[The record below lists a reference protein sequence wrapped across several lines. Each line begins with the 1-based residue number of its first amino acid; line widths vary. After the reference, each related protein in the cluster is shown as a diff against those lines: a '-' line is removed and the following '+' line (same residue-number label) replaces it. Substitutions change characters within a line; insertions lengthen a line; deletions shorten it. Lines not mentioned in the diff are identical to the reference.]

1 MKSVV
6 LALTVVLGTTALLAS
21 GESATAERQLRVGYV
36 LGAGETPDRDDLF
49 GLPYDGFIRA
59 VEALGVEGRV
69 LQVAPNQDATG
80 VLTFLAR
87 QKYDLVVMGTPDPWS
102 VALVAPKYPD
112 TRFYLPDMPVQAL
125 RQALV
130 DLRKANPQVVPRLP
144 KNVQGTVFRAE
155 EAGYLAGYLSG
166 LMEKRRPGR
175 DVVGSVGG
183 DDFEGVNRW
192 IVGYQAG
199 ARRAAPGIVTLKTY
213 TKNFTN
219 PQKCRAAALAQIAQ
233 GAGAVFNV
241 AGACG
246 LGALE
251 AAKEKG
257 VWGVGV
263 DVDQSFL
270 GPHILTS
277 SVIGLDVSVFTA
289 IRRLL
294 TGRLTTGGNTVFDLR
309 DGGVRLGKISPE
321 VPRSVRRQVEAVR
334 RQIIAGKIKLPR
346 GS

>member
-6 LALTVVLGTTALLAS
+6 IALTVVLGTTALLAP
-21 GESATAERQLRVGYV
+21 GESATAQRQLRVGYV

-213 TKNFTN
+213 TNNFTN
-219 PQKCRAAALAQIAQ
+219 
-233 GAGAVFNV
+233 
-241 AGACG
+241 
-246 LGALE
+246 
-251 AAKEKG
+251 
-257 VWGVGV
+257 
-263 DVDQSFL
+263 
-270 GPHILTS
+270 
-277 SVIGLDVSVFTA
+277 
-289 IRRLL
+289 
-294 TGRLTTGGNTVFDLR
+294 
-309 DGGVRLGKISPE
+309 
-321 VPRSVRRQVEAVR
+321 
-334 RQIIAGKIKLPR
+334 
-346 GS
+346 

>member
-294 TGRLTTGGNTVFDLR
+294 TGRLKTGGNTVFDLR

-334 RQIIAGKIKLPR
+334 RQIIAGKIKVPR